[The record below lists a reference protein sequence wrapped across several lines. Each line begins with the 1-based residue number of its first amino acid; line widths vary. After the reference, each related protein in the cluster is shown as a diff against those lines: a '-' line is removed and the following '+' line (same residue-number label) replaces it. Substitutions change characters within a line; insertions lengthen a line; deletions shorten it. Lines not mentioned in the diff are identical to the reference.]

1 MPRPANF
8 SERLTEQAYQP
19 RASQPENAQYP
30 DTPYSRQSFHR
41 PQTSIGGGSAGHW
54 IKMAGILSPLIIGE
68 IVKDADKRWRWIRI
82 SAVATALVSEGF
94 YAHHVRQR
102 REEQQQER
110 CR

>member
-8 SERLTEQAYQP
+8 SERFAPQAYQP
-19 RASQPENAQYP
+19 RAPQPQNAEFP
-30 DTPYSRQSFHR
+30 DLANTRQSFHR
-41 PQTSIGGGSAGHW
+41 PQTSIGAGSTGHW

-82 SAVATALVSEGF
+82 SAVATALVSEAF
-94 YAHHVRQR
+94 YANRVRRQR
-102 REEQQQER
+102 GEQKEC